1 MCDGVEC
8 WLGGSN
14 SAKRQH
20 KLELSVERGMRIP
33 AVRGIWAPGEQ
44 SIGESNFGSF
54 VRILMRLKGLV
65 VSVYMEFAG
74 NVSFRQFFKL
84 ILNEFDITTTNLP
97 NFKISLPSNVIV
109 LPHHFSPKLM
119 C

>member
-1 MCDGVEC
+1 
-8 WLGGSN
+8 
-14 SAKRQH
+14 
-20 KLELSVERGMRIP
+20 MRIP

-44 SIGESNFGSF
+44 SIGESNFVSF
-54 VRILMRLKGLV
+54 VRILIRLKGLV

-97 NFKISLPSNVIV
+97 NFTS
-109 LPHHFSPKLM
+109 F
-119 C
+119 